1 MVLLVRVDKDNSK
14 HMKNKTKLLL
24 VLGLFFVVLFFSIKS
39 AQAVNLNYPDNTG
52 LPDNPDG
59 VKGIAANVANWLL
72 SIVGIVAVIGFVIAG
87 FQYFFVSANE
97 EMMKTAKKTM
107 TASGIG
113 IVVALSGLIAIK
125 TIVFLFS

>member
-1 MVLLVRVDKDNSK
+1 
-14 HMKNKTKLLL
+14 MKNKTKLFL
-24 VLGLFFVVLFFSIKS
+24 VLGLFFVVLLLSVKS
-39 AQAVNLNYPDNTG
+39 AQAVNLVYPDNTG
-52 LPDNPDG
+52 LPENPDG

-72 SIVGIVAVIGFVIAG
+72 SIVGIGAVIGFVIAG

-107 TASGIG
+107 TASGVG
-113 IVVALSGLIAIK
+113 IAVALSGLIAVK

>member
-1 MVLLVRVDKDNSK
+1 
-14 HMKNKTKLLL
+14 MKNKTKLFL
-24 VLGLFFVVLFFSIKS
+24 VLGLFFVVLLLSIKS
-39 AQAVNLNYPDNTG
+39 AQATAINLNFPDNTG
-52 LPDNPDG
+52 LPENPDG

-72 SIVGIVAVIGFVIAG
+72 SIVGIIAVVGFVIAG

-107 TASGIG
+107 VASGIG